1 VAVRAE
7 AVEIDQEVGA
17 TMLKILVVLLAL
29 LVPLP
34 RALADGFSAKNF
46 PGMPQSIDEV
56 DEAKLWLAIEDE
68 DPNCAVNTQT
78 MIDRFY
84 DTAVA
89 NQHPRLSFA
98 DSGRPA
104 GPAVVITI
112 RTTRI
117 SYGLEPLR
125 CLASL
130 SYQFAYFE
138 DYREAPQAR
147 IIYQEL
153 ANLFARAPADSVAPG
168 GDLSRGFSA
177 EVGNTVESIIHL
189 IDHKF

>member
-1 VAVRAE
+1 
-7 AVEIDQEVGA
+7 
-17 TMLKILVVLLAL
+17 MLKMLLVLLAL
-29 LVPLP
+29 TASLH
-34 RALADGFSAKNF
+34 RALADEFSVKSF
-46 PGMPQSIDEV
+46 PGVPQSIDEIK
-56 DEAKLWLAIEDE
+56 EAKLWLSVEDE
-68 DPNCAVNTQT
+68 DPNCAINTQT

-84 DTAVA
+84 NTAVA

-98 DSGRPA
+98 ESGRPT
-104 GPAVVITI
+104 GPAIVITI
-112 RTTRI
+112 KTTRI

-138 DYREAPQAR
+138 DYHDVPQAR

-153 ANLFARAPADSVAPG
+153 ANSFARAPADSVAPG

-177 EVGNTVESIIHL
+177 EVGNMVEAIIHMV
-189 IDHKF
+189 DHQL

>member
-1 VAVRAE
+1 MV
-7 AVEIDQEVGA
+7 
-17 TMLKILVVLLAL
+17 MLTLTASLQM
-29 LVPLP
+29 
-34 RALADGFSAKNF
+34 ALADEFSVKSF
-46 PGMPQSIDEV
+46 PGVPQSIDEV
-56 DEAKLWLAIEDE
+56 KEAKLWLSVADE
-68 DPNCAVNTQT
+68 DPNCAINTQT

-98 DSGRPA
+98 EGGRPV
-104 GPAVVITI
+104 GPAIVITI

-138 DYREAPQAR
+138 DYHDAPQAR
-147 IIYQEL
+147 IIYREL
-153 ANLFARAPADSVAPG
+153 ANFFAKAPADSAAPG
-168 GDLSRGFSA
+168 GDVSRGFSA
-177 EVGNTVESIIHL
+177 KVGSQVASIIFFA
-189 IDHKF
+189 DHKF